1 VTEAK
6 SMMEIYEAGVAAL
19 TRELGPVGMIRFLQ
33 FFGSGHGD
41 YTYTKER
48 HAWLKDLTIDDIMR
62 EARKPQ
68 RD

>member
-33 FFGSGHGD
+33 FFDSGRGD
-41 YTYTKER
+41 YTKER

-62 EARKPQ
+62 EARKFQP
-68 RD
+68 D